1 MGAVTS
7 RPSLV
12 IKNQA
17 GIFKVACL
25 TSLLYVN
32 PVVGLFNYGTDRKF
46 GLPKF
51 HTKLEIENCIQFSE
65 KYFRR
70 DKVNV
75 EGTLMNCFILS

>member
-1 MGAVTS
+1 MGAVAS

-32 PVVGLFNYGTDRKF
+32 PVVGLFNYGSDR
-46 GLPKF
+46 L
-51 HTKLEIENCIQFSE
+51 
-65 KYFRR
+65 
-70 DKVNV
+70 
-75 EGTLMNCFILS
+75 